1 MEDRMEIKTAGRAE
15 EQLKEKLTVS
25 ALAEALGAE
34 WLVEGEKERIIQA
47 GYVCDLLSWAMA
59 RLPEGAGNGEF
70 ECSSC
75 LFPEGWRLYCI
86 DR

>member
-1 MEDRMEIKTAGRAE
+1 MEDRMEIKMAGRAE

-59 RLPEGAGNGEF
+59 RLP
-70 ECSSC
+70 
-75 LFPEGWRLYCI
+75 
-86 DR
+86 

>member
-34 WLVEGEKERIIQA
+34 WLVEGEKERMRPSQLGYGQA
-47 GYVCDLLSWAMA
+47 SRRR
-59 RLPEGAGNGEF
+59 RLDDGNGEF

>member
-47 GYVCDLLSWAMA
+47 GYV
-59 RLPEGAGNGEF
+59 
-70 ECSSC
+70 
-75 LFPEGWRLYCI
+75 
-86 DR
+86 